1 MLKES
6 GQFFYL
12 GIKGDVDTVH
22 LCFVRVFVLQG
33 GGAGEQ
39 AYRQPYS
46 P

>member
-1 MLKES
+1 MSLIQLLLEQA
-6 GQFFYL
+6 GQILQANYRL
-12 GIKGDVDTVH
+12 TVDV
-22 LCFVRVFVLQG
+22 CVLQG